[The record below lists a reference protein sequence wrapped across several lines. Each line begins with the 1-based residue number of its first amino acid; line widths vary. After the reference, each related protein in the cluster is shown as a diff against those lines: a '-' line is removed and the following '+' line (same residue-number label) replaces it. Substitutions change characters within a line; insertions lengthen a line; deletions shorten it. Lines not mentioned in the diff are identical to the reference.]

1 MISPKN
7 ASLNVTRATRILLAL
22 GQVGPKG
29 RTLAELTAILGDAKP
44 AVHRALQSMLETGFV
59 SQTGRRGNYLL
70 GPAIYG
76 LAHRTP
82 SVHELV
88 TQMRPSLLEIGSR
101 TGYCTYLMMRAGLDS
116 LCIDVQP
123 GRTVAP
129 SLVEGVGG
137 RVPLGLGMAGIAL
150 LGQLDMAST
159 ARILEANTEA
169 LAAYGLCADDI
180 REEVS
185 QYYLRGYA
193 YGLRKNCSFTNLC
206 VAFPVDAGMA
216 GFDAAV
222 SVVIPNTPEHE
233 SRIEEVIR
241 TTRDILQTRG
251 ARTPAIVF

>member
-59 SQTGRRGNYLL
+59 SQNGRRGNYLL

-82 SVHELV
+82 SVNELV
-88 TQMRPSLLEIGSR
+88 TLMRPSLLDIAST
-101 TGYCTYLMMRAGLDS
+101 TGYCTYLMMRAGRDS

-123 GRTVAP
+123 GRVVAP
-129 SLVEGVGG
+129 SFVEGVGG

-150 LGQLDMAST
+150 LGQLDQEST
-159 ARILEANTEA
+159 ARILGANAEV
-169 LAAYGLCADDI
+169 LAANGLSPDSV
-180 REEVS
+180 REEIS

-193 YGLRKNCSFTNLC
+193 LGARTNSEFSNLC

-222 SVVIPNTPEHE
+222 SIVMPDGPEH
-233 SRIEEVIR
+233 SARIDEVIQTAR
-241 TTRDILQTRG
+241 EILRTRG
-251 ARTPAIVF
+251 ARAPAIVF

>member
-44 AVHRALQSMLETGFV
+44 AIHRALQSMLETGFV

-82 SVHELV
+82 SVNELV
-88 TQMRPSLLEIGSR
+88 TAMRPSLLDIAST
-101 TGYCTYLMMRAGLDS
+101 TGYCTYLMMRAGRDS

-123 GRTVAP
+123 GRIVAP
-129 SLVEGVGG
+129 AFVEGVGG
-137 RVPLGLGMAGIAL
+137 RVPLGLGMAGVAL
-150 LGQLDMAST
+150 LGQHDQEST
-159 ARILEANTEA
+159 ARILAANAEI
-169 LAAYGLCADDI
+169 LAAHGLSPDCV
-180 REEVS
+180 REEIS

-193 YGLRKNCSFTNLC
+193 LGLRKNADTTHLC

-222 SVVIPNTPEHE
+222 SVVMPDGPEH
-233 SRIEEVIR
+233 SLRLDDVIK
-241 TTRDILQTRG
+241 TTRDILKARG
-251 ARTPAIVF
+251 ARAQAIVF

>member
-29 RTLAELTAILGDAKP
+29 RSLAELTAILGDAKP

-59 SQTGRRGNYLL
+59 SQNGRRGNYLL

-82 SVHELV
+82 SVNELV
-88 TQMRPSLLEIGSR
+88 ALMRPSLLDIAGT
-101 TGYCTYLMMRAGLDS
+101 TGYCAYLMMRAGHDS

-123 GRTVAP
+123 GRIVAP
-129 SLVEGVGG
+129 SFVEGIGG
-137 RVPLGLGMAGIAL
+137 RVPLGLGMAGISL
-150 LGQLDMAST
+150 LGQLDAEST
-159 ARILEANTEA
+159 SRILAANAHTYAACGLTEA
-169 LAAYGLCADDI
+169 CVRDEIA
-180 REEVS
+180 
-185 QYYLRGYA
+185 QYYMRGYA
-193 YGLRKNCSFTNLC
+193 LGKRKTGTFSNMC

-222 SVVIPNTPEHE
+222 SVILPDSEEHIA
-233 SRIEEVIR
+233 RCPEVI
-241 TTRDILQTRG
+241 TTVRDILMTKG
-251 ARTPAIVF
+251 ARAPAIVF